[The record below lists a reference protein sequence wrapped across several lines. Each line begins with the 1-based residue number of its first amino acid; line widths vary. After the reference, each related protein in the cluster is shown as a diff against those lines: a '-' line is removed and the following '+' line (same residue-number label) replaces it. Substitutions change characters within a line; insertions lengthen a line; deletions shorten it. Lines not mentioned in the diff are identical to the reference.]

1 MLFELSRKGKAP
13 AIADHAPCALRLAP
27 TKKAPCAMR
36 SALCNKFMC
45 GICGSLSFGG
55 QSDEDKAAIIQL
67 MKLMERR
74 GPDDSGL
81 WTDQQCCVMGFQRLS
96 ILDLSAAGHQ
106 PMITPSRRYAI
117 IYNGEVYNFRELR
130 EELQESG
137 IRFRSSGD
145 TEVVLQAL
153 VLWGKDALNRFNG
166 MFALGF
172 YDALEKR
179 LMLARD
185 HAGIKPLYY
194 LLTSKGLVF
203 ASQYDQI
210 MAHPWAKGLDISKDG
225 LALYLRL
232 GYIPA
237 PYAMLQHTYMLEPG
251 AWLEVSGEGELKSG
265 KFFDFPV
272 FQEPNLRGDEAYEA
286 VDAAVTQA
294 VRRQLISDVPV
305 GTFLSGGI
313 DSPLVAAK
321 AKAATN
327 GAIRCFTIG
336 TNGDEL
342 DESGDAQGYAQQLRV
357 NHIVEHVT
365 PELAFDMLDDVVTS
379 CGEPFADYSVFPTM
393 LVARLARRH
402 VKVILSGDGGD
413 ELFWG
418 YPSRF
423 VPVLKHAHDFSYPH
437 WFRTGL
443 WALGRAVGNGNSQ
456 LRYRAIGDCYRAKH
470 TRISENNLHGIF
482 PEIPEWPAQCD
493 LFTYSGWEPNRTAQ
507 WLRWNEFVS
516 HLTMVLLKVD
526 RASMY
531 HSLEVRVPLLDRE
544 VIDVASRVDWRS
556 CLDLEQSLG
565 KLPLRRSLSRHV
577 PSQVQGKRGFEVP
590 MDAWLRGPLKKIF
603 QESVVGRKEISGIPI
618 NQKKMRAMWQQHL
631 KEQADYG
638 RSLWTLLSL
647 VLWDEKHYRA
657 RPRSQDLSPAH
668 YLTTPRPAAVA
679 TI

>member
-1 MLFELSRKGKAP
+1 MRFAHCLRPAKEALSASP
-13 AIADHAPCALRLAP
+13 FAVHP
-27 TKKAPCAMR
+27 
-36 SALCNKFMC
+36 MC

-55 QSDEDKAAIIQL
+55 QSDPDKAAIIQL
-67 MKLMERR
+67 TMLMERR

-81 WTDQQCCVMGFQRLS
+81 WSDEQCCVLGFRRLS

-106 PMITPSRRYAI
+106 PMTSFNGRYAI
-117 IYNGEVYNFRELR
+117 VYNGEVYNFPELR
-130 EELQESG
+130 EELRHKG
-137 IRFRSSGD
+137 ISFRSSGD

-153 VLWGKDALNRFNG
+153 ALWGKDALNRFNG

-172 YDALEKR
+172 YDTLEKR
-179 LMLARD
+179 LLLARD

-194 LLTSKGLVF
+194 VLTSKGLAF

-210 MAHPWAKGLDISKDG
+210 MAHPWARTLDISEDG

-237 PYAMLQHTYMLEPG
+237 PYAILKHTYMLEPG
-251 AWLEVSGEGELKSG
+251 AWLEVNHDGRVKTG
-265 KFFDFPV
+265 KFFEFPV
-272 FQEPNLRGDEAYEA
+272 FQEADLRGNEAYEA
-286 VDAAVTQA
+286 VDAAITRA

-305 GTFLSGGI
+305 GSFLSGGI

-321 AKAATN
+321 AKESTN
-327 GAIRCFTIG
+327 GGISCFTIG

-342 DESGDAQGYAQQLRV
+342 DESRDAEVYAQQLGV

-365 PELAFDMLDDVVTS
+365 PQMAHEILDDVVSS

-393 LVARLARRH
+393 LVARMARRH

-423 VPVLKHAHDFSYPH
+423 VPVLKHAGDFSYPY

-443 WALGRAVGNGNSQ
+443 WGMGRALGNGSSH
-456 LRYRAIGDCYRAKH
+456 LRYRDIGECYRAKH
-470 TRISENNLHGIF
+470 TRIYESNLQAIF
-482 PEIPEWPAQCD
+482 SKVPDWPSDFD
-493 LFTYSGWEPNRTAQ
+493 LFSYSGSKPDVAAQ
-507 WLRWNEFVS
+507 WLRWNEFVG

-526 RASMY
+526 RASMH

-544 VIDVASRVDWRS
+544 VIDVASRLDWRS
-556 CLDLEQSLG
+556 CLNLDDNLG
-565 KLPLRRSLSRHV
+565 KLPLRHSLARHV
-577 PSQVQGKRGFEVP
+577 HFQAQAKRGFEVP
-590 MDAWLRGPLKKIF
+590 MSFWLRGPLQKIF
-603 QESVVGRKEISGIPI
+603 NESVLERTELLGMAINRK
-618 NQKKMRAMWQQHL
+618 KLRLMLQQHL
-631 KEQADYG
+631 AEQVDYG

-647 VLWDEKHYRA
+647 ALWEQKHYR
-657 RPRSQDLSPAH
+657 PRLGTQDWTHVKSLM
-668 YLTTPRPAAVA
+668 AAQSYVQHA
-679 TI
+679 